1 MSDLLYRNSYIWRTV
16 VAAGKASPLFFVS
29 FSALTLG
36 GCYLGA
42 QWVMHSTNPNF
53 QEEGYKRQEEQLKKQ
68 PLDIQVR
75 AHIYPLQLHAMRTL
89 PPLDRIDPRRV
100 SCRWY
105 STSRAHV
112 TPLPTFRC

>member
-1 MSDLLYRNSYIWRTV
+1 MSDLLYRNSYTWRTI

-42 QWVMHSTNPNF
+42 QWVMNSTNPNF

-75 AHIYPLQLHAMRTL
+75 AHNCPVQLHAMPTPAL
-89 PPLDRIDPRRV
+89 LDSIDPQLV
-100 SCRWY
+100 SHR
-105 STSRAHV
+105 
-112 TPLPTFRC
+112 